1 MVLGGGVGSINRV
14 ASRTSD
20 EEGPLL
26 GVTYRQDG
34 AVAILTLDRPDVF
47 NSIDQAISDE
57 LAEGLQRAGKEAKAA
72 VVTGAGKAFCAGADL
87 GDLMGEYEKG
97 GPDLHRVI
105 TQRFNPAVDA
115 LIQSPVPTVAAING
129 AAAGAGMGLA
139 LACDLRV
146 MSDRAFFMSA
156 FINVALIPDS
166 GSAWMLPHM
175 VGVSRAMEI
184 AMTGRRVTADEA
196 EAIGL
201 SHRTFEPDQVLPS
214 AIELASTL
222 AAGPT
227 EALLQTRALIH
238 AASAAALGVTLEHEA
253 EVQGRLGSQP
263 NHIEGMNA
271 FLEKRAPEWQ

>member
-1 MVLGGGVGSINRV
+1 M
-14 ASRTSD
+14 A
-20 EEGPLL
+20 
-26 GVTYRQDG
+26 VTYRQEG
-34 AVAILTLDRPDVF
+34 PVAVLTLDRPDVF
-47 NSIDQAISDE
+47 NSINQSISDE
-57 LAEGLQRAGKEAKAA
+57 LAEGLQRAGSEAKAA

-87 GDLMGEYEKG
+87 GDLKGEYAQGEV
-97 GPDLHRVI
+97 DLYRII
-105 TQRFNPAVDA
+105 TQRFNPAVEA
-115 LIQSPVPTVAAING
+115 LIDAPVPTVAAVNG

-146 MSDRAFFMSA
+146 MSERAFFMSA
-156 FINVALIPDS
+156 FVQVALIPDT

-184 AMTGRRVTADEA
+184 AMTGRRVAADEA

-201 SHRTFEPDQVLPS
+201 SHQTVEPDEVVPS

-227 EALLQTRALIH
+227 EALLETRALIH
-238 AASAAALGVTLEHEA
+238 AASAAALRVTLEQEA
-253 EVQGRLGSQP
+253 EVQGRLGSRP

-271 FLEKRAPEWQ
+271 FLEKRSPEWR